1 MLTRIKSRI
10 TSKRFSGGAGDGTV
24 IIIIVF
30 FNNLH
35 QNQNRSNNHRQFFI
49 IIITIITITIIILGQ
64 RCCRE
69 ADGGGTM
76 VAGKP
81 LRRWLRTVLHPPVF
95 RTVLHHRS
103 RQKAGSDENS
113 SLRPVCPDGLPKLR
127 KLTSHQKTSPHAIF
141 SPSEP
146 PNPNSKM
153 VFVNLSYSL
162 KRKREPQ

>member
-1 MLTRIKSRI
+1 MPN
-10 TSKRFSGGAGDGTV
+10 RFSGGAGDGTV

-95 RTVLHHRS
+95 RTVLHHRWS

-127 KLTSHQKTSPHAIF
+127 KLTSHKKTSPHAIF

-153 VFVNLSYSL
+153 VCVKLLSLSQ
-162 KRKREPQ
+162 KEERASENEV

>member
-1 MLTRIKSRI
+1 
-10 TSKRFSGGAGDGTV
+10 
-24 IIIIVF
+24 
-30 FNNLH
+30 
-35 QNQNRSNNHRQFFI
+35 
-49 IIITIITITIIILGQ
+49 
-64 RCCRE
+64 
-69 ADGGGTM
+69 M

-95 RTVLHHRS
+95 RTVLHYHRS

-146 PNPNSKM
+146 PNPNSVM
-153 VFVNLSYSL
+153 VCVKFLSLSQQEERTSENELIQLEIMGAKNMYESQL
-162 KRKREPQ
+162 TVFTLHASMPECQP